1 MKFEL
6 GNVDI
11 TRGCL
16 EFLNSKDITPLPYYR
31 RHASGDW
38 GKLSEDDKPVNH
50 QALIDGGGLVGSYE
64 VVGEKIYVVTEWD
77 RSVTT
82 MLLADEY

>member
-1 MKFEL
+1 MKFKL
-6 GNVDI
+6 GNVVI

-16 EFLNSKDITPLPYYR
+16 EFLNDKDMTPLPYYR

-38 GKLSEDDKPVNH
+38 GKLCDEDKRLND
-50 QALIDGGGLVGSYE
+50 QALIDGGRLLSAYE
-64 VVGEKIYVVTEWD
+64 VAGEKIYVITEWD